1 MAAYERARATGFPSP
16 AQGYEAK
23 GFDFNE
29 ILAHNAPATYIMR
42 ASGTQFCAQGIFP
55 GSLLVV
61 DRSESP
67 RDGSLAVIQYAGEF
81 LCRRMVVKKRPSRAQ
96 NGDAVFFDGENEIPA
111 QEAEIFGT
119 VKAVITLL

>member
-42 ASGTQFCAQGIFP
+42 ASGDQFCADGIFP

-61 DRSESP
+61 DRSETP
-67 RDGSLAVIQYAGEF
+67 RDGSFAVIQHNGEF
-81 LCRRMVVKKRPSRAQ
+81 LCRKMIFKTRPSRAQ
-96 NGDAVFFDGENEIPA
+96 GGEAVFFDGKNEIPA
-111 QEAEIFGT
+111 RKAEIFGT